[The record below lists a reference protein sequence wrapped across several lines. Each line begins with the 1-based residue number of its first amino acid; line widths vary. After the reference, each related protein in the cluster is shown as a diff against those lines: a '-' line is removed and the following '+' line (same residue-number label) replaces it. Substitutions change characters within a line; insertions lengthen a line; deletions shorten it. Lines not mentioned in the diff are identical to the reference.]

1 MLDAHMT
8 ADAPRAQL
16 IHIETD
22 RRLGHEWDEWDGR
35 PLPGNGDFS
44 APPGLFFRFAALTIG
59 IGMAVGA
66 ALIFLLGP
74 RLGTLWSMLPRTLWL
89 ALGAATAATWLWYGT
104 LLLSFYGGV
113 LALPEGWLERGPYL
127 RLMSLTS
134 YVARAFGE
142 RDWVEH
148 AAIDVYNT
156 LAERRQRKV
165 GKGELLV
172 LIPRCLSKQA
182 LDGVLAIAGR
192 YEVPVFVAT
201 RGQLARRVIR
211 ERRPRA
217 VVAVACE
224 RDMMTGLRDVA
235 GRRPVHRLDGEP
247 GLARHPRVGP
257 EAGLHRGGQI
267 RDLARVMAGAMGLR
281 VVPRRLDVAVPHAGM
296 RDLEAL
302 GRHQAVEGGGDP
314 LRARVEDDD
323 ESTRVGPEVGAGG
336 DGGAGGDKQTNAE
349 CGVRSAKWPDEH
361 LRAGAR
367 RSTPHSAFHTPH
379 AWHQCLC

>member
-1 MLDAHMT
+1 MT

-44 APPGLFFRFAALTIG
+44 APP
-59 IGMAVGA
+59 
-66 ALIFLLGP
+66 
-74 RLGTLWSMLPRTLWL
+74 RLGTLWAMLPRTLWL
-89 ALGAATAATWLWYGT
+89 ALGAASAATWVWFGT

-134 YVARAFGE
+134 FVSRAFGK

-156 LAERRQRKV
+156 LAERRRRTV

-192 YEVPVFVAT
+192 YDVPVFVAT

-224 RDMMTGLRDVA
+224 RDMVSGLHDVA
-235 GRRPVHRLDGEP
+235 GKIPVLGLTMTLPAGPCKDATLD
-247 GLARHPRVGP
+247 L
-257 EAGLHRGGQI
+257 GQ
-267 RDLARVMAGAMGLR
+267 
-281 VVPRRLDVAVPHAGM
+281 
-296 RDLEAL
+296 LE
-302 GRHQAVEGGGDP
+302 RWVQSYVI
-314 LRARVEDDD
+314 
-323 ESTRVGPEVGAGG
+323 
-336 DGGAGGDKQTNAE
+336 
-349 CGVRSAKWPDEH
+349 
-361 LRAGAR
+361 
-367 RSTPHSAFHTPH
+367 
-379 AWHQCLC
+379 